1 MIQENI
7 IRISGL
13 TRVYIMG
20 DAEVRAIDGIDLT
33 VARGEFLGLVGA
45 SGSGK
50 STLLNLIA
58 GLDSPS
64 SGKIIVDGQDLA
76 AMTAKELAI
85 HRRYT
90 VGMVFQSFNLI
101 SSMTAFDNIQLP
113 LVFAAVPQTER
124 QRRTSTSLVSTGLR
138 NRGHHR
144 PSQMSGGEQQRT
156 AIARALV
163 NQPKIFLAD
172 EPTGNLDS
180 KTSIEIMELLR
191 AINEG
196 GTTTILV
203 THNLSLAERYCT
215 RIIQLSY
222 GKLVK

>member
-1 MIQENI
+1 MNHENVI
-7 IRISGL
+7 LISGL
-13 TRVYIMG
+13 TRVYKMG
-20 DAEVRAIDGIDLT
+20 EAEVRALDGIDLT

-58 GLDSPS
+58 GLDSPT
-64 SGKIIVDGQDLA
+64 SGKIMIDGQDLA
-76 AMTAKELAI
+76 AMNAKQLAI

-90 VGMVFQSFNLI
+90 IGMVFQSFNLI
-101 SSMTAFDNIQLP
+101 SSMTAFDNVQLP
-113 LVFAAVPQTER
+113 LVFAAVPQAER
-124 QRRTSTSLVSTGLR
+124 QARTSTSLIHTGLQER
-138 NRGHHR
+138 SRHR

-156 AIARALV
+156 AIARALI

-191 AINEG
+191 AINEQ
-196 GTTTILV
+196 GTTTVLV
-203 THNLSLAERYCT
+203 THNLSLAEKYCT

-222 GKLVK
+222 GKLVE